1 MINIQNYV
9 RAKSLEEAY
18 TLNQK
23 KSTRILGG
31 MLWLKMAGNTVGT
44 AVDLSGLGLDT
55 IEESEEGFRLGAMA
69 TLRAFERHPGLAA
82 YTGGAAGRA
91 VQDIVGVQFRNMATV
106 GGSVWGRFGFS
117 DVLTL
122 LLALDVEVELYP
134 GGRVPLEKFVRMPPD
149 DQILVSLRIRRTG
162 RAVAIRSHR
171 NSATDFPVLA
181 AAASRTPAGAW
192 TLTVGARPQRA
203 MRVEIAL
210 PAHPTR
216 EQADAALAAALAEV
230 PFGSNMRAGADYRR
244 HLAGVL
250 LRRAVLQIE
259 GGEA

>member
-1 MINIQNYV
+1 MFNAQRCLV
-9 RAKSLEEAY
+9 AQSLEEAY
-18 TLNQK
+18 AANQK
-23 KSTRILGG
+23 RTAAVMGG
-31 MLWLKMAGNTVGT
+31 MCWMKMGHRRLQTII
-44 AVDLSGLGLDT
+44 DLSALGLDQIETAADEIT
-55 IEESEEGFRLGAMA
+55 IGAMV
-69 TLRAFERHPGLAA
+69 TLRQLETSPVLAA
-82 YTGGAAGRA
+82 EFGSAFADA
-91 VQDIVGVQFRNMATV
+91 VRPIVGVQLRNCATV

-162 RAVAIRSHR
+162 RAVAIQSHR